1 MVESTTS
8 SPPGA
13 REIATRIA
21 SGDLSARGVVEEHI
35 RRIEE
40 VNPRLN
46 AVVVPLF
53 DRALSEAAIAD
64 EARSRGEPLGP
75 LHGVPVAAASLR
87 ARGAQV
93 EEWTPPDVAEAM
105 RIYLGVASA
114 DRGAGY
120 RHTLG
125 KNERDRRITGLLR
138 AAGLPNMVRPVIGGL
153 LERAGQRH
161 LAGTLRSMG
170 WRSAAGYWK
179 LVERRNSY
187 RARFLA
193 ELDAGGFDAIVC
205 PPHALPA
212 LPHGASE
219 YLLAA
224 SSYSLLY
231 NTLGMPAGVVAA
243 TRVGADEESDRPDS
257 RDLAYRTARKT
268 EENSAGLPVGVQ
280 VVARHWRDD
289 IVLTLMAELER
300 HFRAQPGYSARPR
313 I

>member
-1 MVESTTS
+1 M
-8 SPPGA
+8 P
-13 REIATRIA
+13 A
-21 SGDLSARGVVEEHI
+21 SLPWRGPTDGSLDGLRVAIYTDDGFFRPAPAV
-35 RRIEE
+35 RR
-40 VNPRLN
+40 
-46 AVVVPLF
+46 AV
-53 DRALSEAAIAD
+53 REAA
-64 EARSRGEPLGP
+64 
-75 LHGVPVAAASLR
+75 AALR
-87 ARGAQV
+87 ARGARV

-105 RIYLGVASA
+105 RIYLGIASA

-120 RHTLG
+120 RRTLG

-138 AAGLPNMVRPVIGGL
+138 AAGLPNRMRPVIGGL

-170 WRSAAGYWK
+170 WRSAEGYWK
-179 LVERRNSY
+179 LVERRNGY

-193 ELDAGGFDAIVC
+193 ELDAGGFDAIIC

-212 LPHGASE
+212 LAHGASE

-231 NTLGMPAGVVAA
+231 NALGMPAGVIAA
-243 TRVGADEESDRPDS
+243 TRVGANEESDHPDS
-257 RDLAYRTARKT
+257 RDLVDRTARKS

-289 IVLTLMAELER
+289 RVLELMAELER
-300 HFRAQPGYSARPR
+300 HFRTQPGYPTRPA